1 MVLYSLIRIYCTH
14 ALKFYFREWEVK
26 GIENIPSGAVIFA
39 PNHQNAF
46 LDAVL
51 VTCSSNRNPFFL
63 ARADV
68 FKKKITGKILHQLR
82 LLPVYRFRDGFS
94 AMKSNQAAFEKC
106 REILSANEALVI
118 FPEGNHGSEY
128 RLRPLQKG
136 IARIVCGADATN
148 KIAVVPV
155 GIHYESHHLFR
166 SRVLVHFGEP
176 VYNVMSDA
184 EPDPV
189 QLLTDRICEKLKP
202 LILDIPQENYAEQ
215 FSQLLIYRP
224 RFSPISKQ
232 LQFEQQLV
240 SNAGKL
246 PEHPFPSLK
255 KQPLPGRINNIL
267 ARLLLAVPSF
277 LLHHFVIN
285 RLSDPQFTASVKFAA
300 GMLMVPLWLLLL
312 ALVLLAMT
320 GSYPVMI
327 AFLSAAFFILFYDRK

>member
-1 MVLYSLIRIYCTH
+1 MVLYSLIRFYCTQ
-14 ALKFYFREWEVK
+14 ALNFYFREWEVK
-26 GIENIPSGAVIFA
+26 GVENIPAGAVIFA

-68 FKKKITGKILHQLR
+68 FKKKIASKLLHQLR
-82 LLPVYRFRDGFS
+82 LLPVYRFRDGFG

-106 REILSANEALVI
+106 REILSVNEALVI

-136 IARIVCGADATN
+136 IARIVCGADATK
-148 KIAVVPV
+148 KIAIVPV
-155 GIHYESHHLFR
+155 GIHYESHQRFR

-176 VYNVMSDA
+176 IYNVMSDA
-184 EPDPV
+184 APDPV
-189 QLLTDRICEKLKP
+189 QLLTNRICEKLKP
-202 LILDIPQENYAEQ
+202 LILDIPQENYTEQ

-246 PEHPFPSLK
+246 PEHPFPPLRK
-255 KQPLPGRINNIL
+255 QQPLHRINNL
-267 ARLLLAVPSF
+267 FVQLLLAVPSF
-277 LLHHFVIN
+277 LLHNFVIK

-300 GMLMVPLWLLLL
+300 GMVLAPMWLVLL
-312 ALVLLAMT
+312 ALVLVAIT
-320 GSYPVMI
+320 GSCLVMI
-327 AFLSAAFFILFYDRK
+327 AFLLAAFFILFYDRK